1 MKILKKIIAKSSMAT
16 IVLVAM
22 AMTIQMEAFGQD
34 PTVVDAEHYT
44 VEFENDQVRVL
55 RISYAPG
62 EESVMHEHPNGVA
75 VFLADGDTEMKLG
88 DGTTIQDIRKS
99 GEAIWA
105 TAGKHLPK
113 NIGDNKSELILVE
126 LKSQPE

>member
-1 MKILKKIIAKSSMAT
+1 MKILKKLIVKSGIIT
-16 IVLVAM
+16 TVLLVILLTVPA
-22 AMTIQMEAFGQD
+22 EALGQD
-34 PTVVDAEHYT
+34 PTVVDSKHYT

-62 EESVMHEHPNGVA
+62 EESVMHEHPTGVA
-75 VFLADGDTEMKLG
+75 VFLTEGKTEMKLG
-88 DGTTIQDIRKS
+88 DGTTIEDISKS
-99 GEAIWA
+99 GEVTWVSP
-105 TAGKHLPK
+105 GKHLPK

>member
-1 MKILKKIIAKSSMAT
+1 MKNLKKRILKSGIVTT
-16 IVLVAM
+16 ILLVVLLTVPA
-22 AMTIQMEAFGQD
+22 EAFGQD
-34 PTVVDAEHYT
+34 PAVVDAKHYT

-75 VFLADGDTEMKLG
+75 VFLTDAKTEMRLG
-88 DGTTIQDIRKS
+88 DGTMIEDLSKS

-105 TAGKHLPK
+105 PAGKHLPK
-113 NIGDNKSELILVE
+113 DIGDNRSELILVE

>member
-1 MKILKKIIAKSSMAT
+1 MKKSINKIGIALSTMILMA
-16 IVLVAM
+16 LVMPTNIFA
-22 AMTIQMEAFGQD
+22 QD
-34 PTVVDAEHYT
+34 PTMVDAKHYT

-55 RISYAPG
+55 RISYASG

-75 VFLADGDTEMKLG
+75 VFLTDSKTEMKLP
-88 DGTTIQDIRKS
+88 DGTAIEDIRKS

-105 TAGKHLPK
+105 PSGKHLPK
-113 NIGDNKSELILVE
+113 NIGDKGELILVE

>member
-1 MKILKKIIAKSSMAT
+1 MKILKKMILKSGIITTVILLMLLTVS
-16 IVLVAM
+16 V
-22 AMTIQMEAFGQD
+22 EAWGQD
-34 PTVVDAEHYT
+34 PTVVDAKHYT

-75 VFLADGDTEMKLG
+75 VFLTDANTEMKIG

-99 GEAIWA
+99 GDAIWA
-105 TAGKHLPK
+105 PAGKHLPK
-113 NIGDNKSELILVE
+113 DIGDNKSELILVE
-126 LKSQPE
+126 LKSQPK

>member
-1 MKILKKIIAKSSMAT
+1 MKIPKKLIVKSGIT
-16 IVLVAM
+16 TTVLLVM
-22 AMTIQMEAFGQD
+22 LLTVPVEAFGQD
-34 PTVVDAEHYT
+34 PTVVDAKHYT

-55 RISYAPG
+55 RISYGPG

-75 VFLADGDTEMKLG
+75 VFLADGDTEMELG

-113 NIGDNKSELILVE
+113 NIGNNKSELILVE